1 VRCSDDGVP
10 PRRVSVVPVEYESLL
25 VLLAARSAPP
35 DAGAL
40 ETLHGIHIVW
50 LRLEREGQSVCL
62 AARVR
67 HRDRPDDFRARVR
80 GWGADRGWAVTVA
93 PAAPPL

>member
-1 VRCSDDGVP
+1 M
-10 PRRVSVVPVEYESLL
+10 EYESLV

-35 DAGAL
+35 DGDAL
-40 ETLHGIHIVW
+40 ESLADIRIVW

-67 HRDRPDDFRARVR
+67 HRDRPEDFRVRIR
-80 GWGADRGWAVTVA
+80 GWGVARGWAVTVA

>member
-1 VRCSDDGVP
+1 M
-10 PRRVSVVPVEYESLL
+10 EYESLV

-35 DAGAL
+35 EADAL
-40 ETLHGIHIVW
+40 ESLEGTRVVW
-50 LRLEREGQSVCL
+50 LRMEREGQSVCL

-67 HRDRPDDFRARVR
+67 HRDRPADFRVRVR
-80 GWGADRGWAVTVA
+80 GWGVDRGWAVTVA

>member
-1 VRCSDDGVP
+1 MVL
-10 PRRVSVVPVEYESLL
+10 VEYESLL
-25 VLLAARSAPP
+25 VLLAARSTPP
-35 DAGAL
+35 DADAL
-40 ETLHGIHIVW
+40 ETLHGIRIVW

-67 HRDRPDDFRARVR
+67 HRDRPEDFRARVR
-80 GWGADRGWAVTVA
+80 GWGAARGWAVTVA